1 MRFAFTAAATLAVL
15 AASSVARALEVK
27 TAVSSQRVGVGE
39 PFIVQLVIMSDGQ
52 NGNAVSDVRLPL
64 PPGMS
69 ASAPSRS
76 PQSQV
81 SIINGQMS
89 QRVGVTLTWTVTASK
104 QGSFKLGP
112 PSATFGGEHAQGNPI
127 PVEVGAPGTG
137 TGGAQ
142 QRRRHGFDPFNFFD
156 PFGQGNS
163 PFPPGFN
170 FNSPFDDE
178 PNEEQRPE
186 EPSYPDELRVDKAP
200 DPIAFLRATVTP
212 NPVVVGQQVTLRVYA
227 YGGRGQFSAENPNEP
242 SHADFLT
249 FDSGP
254 DQVKAYLVPVS
265 GIRFIAAK
273 LRELPMFPLH
283 AGTLRAGNMKMGFA
297 GRGYPAPPT
306 GGALVRESNWVDVVV
321 NEPPLNGRPPGY
333 KIGDV
338 GDYHLEATVEPRQIL
353 AGESISVVAKL
364 SGVGN
369 VPFKL
374 QTPESHG
381 VEWLEPALSEK
392 MEAPGGVVQG
402 SRTFSYVVRLTEPG
416 KVELGE
422 LSLPYYDPKRH
433 QYAVARAGLGE
444 IEVKAN
450 PNAVKAKLEPK
461 PNDRLAGV
469 LHARDTLGPMPSA
482 QRPLS
487 DRSGFW
493 AALVLAPFG
502 VVFAGG
508 ALNLASRTR
517 ERLRERGASLSAQLD
532 AALREAREL
541 APKDSQGS
549 VAAVERALFLAIELK
564 LNLKARAIL
573 KSELRTTLVLRGLP
587 SARAEALARLLEDCD
602 TLRFVGAG
610 SGIEPSELAQRAA
623 KTVAEMRSE
632 KLSPPS

>member
-1 MRFAFTAAATLAVL
+1 MRSAFTAAAALAVL
-15 AASSVARALEVK
+15 AASSLAHALEVK

-39 PFIVQLVIMSDGQ
+39 SFLVQLVMMSDGQ
-52 NGNAVSDVRLPL
+52 NGNTVSDVRLPL

-69 ASAPSRS
+69 ASQPSRS

-89 QRVGVTLTWTVTASK
+89 QRVGITLTWTVTASK
-104 QGSFKLGP
+104 TGSFKVGP
-112 PSATFGGEHAQGNPI
+112 PSATFAGERAQGSPI
-127 PVEVGAPGTG
+127 PIEVVAGGSNTAP
-137 TGGAQ
+137 
-142 QRRRHGFDPFNFFD
+142 QRPRRGFDPFDFMD
-156 PFGQGNS
+156 PFGRGS

-170 FNSPFDDE
+170 FKSPFDDD
-178 PNEEQRPE
+178 PSEQQQQPE
-186 EPSYPDELRVDKAP
+186 EPTYPEELRVDKAP

-212 NPVVVGQQVTLRVYA
+212 NPVVVGQQVTLRVFA

-297 GRGYPAPPT
+297 GRGYPAGT
-306 GGALVRESNWVDVVV
+306 GGGALVREANWVDVVV
-321 NEPPLNGRPPGY
+321 TEPPLRGRPAGY

-338 GDYHLEATVEPRQIL
+338 GEYQLQATVEPRQIV

-364 SGVGN
+364 SGIGN

-381 VEWLEPALSEK
+381 VEWLEPALAEK

-416 KVELGE
+416 KIDLGE
-422 LSLPYYDPKRH
+422 LTLPYYDPKRH
-433 QYAVARAGLGE
+433 AYAVARAQLGE

-461 PNDRLAGV
+461 ANDRLAGV
-469 LHARDTLGPMPSA
+469 LRARETLGPAAAPQS
-482 QRPLS
+482 PLS
-487 DRSGFW
+487 DRPGFW
-493 AALVLAPFG
+493 ATLLLAPFG

-508 ALNLASRTR
+508 ALSLATRTR
-517 ERLRERGASLSAQLD
+517 NRLRERSASLGAQLET
-532 AALREAREL
+532 ALREAREL
-541 APKDSQGS
+541 AARDSQDS
-549 VAAVERALFLAIELK
+549 VAAVERAVFLAIELK

-573 KSELRTTLVLRGLP
+573 KRDLSRTLVERGLP
-587 SARAEALARLLEDCD
+587 SARAEALAKILEDCD
-602 TLRFVGAG
+602 ALRFVGAS
-610 SGIEPSELAQRAA
+610 SGVDPAELAQRAA
-623 KTVAEMRSE
+623 TNAAEMRSE
-632 KLSPPS
+632 KLSTPS